1 MERRDICDSAVT
13 TICLAATGTR
23 PEKSGMKV
31 LVMSMVG
38 TSASR
43 IISSM
48 QASES
53 LKLDIE
59 RTGRVAGRSEALA

>member
-1 MERRDICDSAVT
+1 
-13 TICLAATGTR
+13 
-23 PEKSGMKV
+23 
-31 LVMSMVG
+31 MSMVG

>member
-1 MERRDICDSAVT
+1 
-13 TICLAATGTR
+13 
-23 PEKSGMKV
+23 
-31 LVMSMVG
+31 
-38 TSASR
+38 
-43 IISSM
+43 M